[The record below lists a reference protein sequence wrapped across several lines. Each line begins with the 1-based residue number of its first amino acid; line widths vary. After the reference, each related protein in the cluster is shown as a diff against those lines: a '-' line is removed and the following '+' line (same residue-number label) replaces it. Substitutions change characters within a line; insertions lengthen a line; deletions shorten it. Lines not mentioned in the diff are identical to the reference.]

1 MDIVKILNKIDSRII
16 YLLISVVVLI
26 PLLIKIPVTIEPD
39 DYSCIVYKNMS
50 EILDISNQSNKC
62 QDEKPGLFIGTVMD
76 GLMVGISHEA
86 YDIVIKEF
94 NLEFLNNDIE
104 KENKG
109 YNSDNFLMKRDP
121 QFLYDAPDNSGKSS
135 SGSKKVLLSF
145 DYGPSTVPEVGPM
158 SYAIMRQVISS
169 GNEVHTVAL
178 WDTGLPMIAETKKNV
193 LKDLGIDEK
202 DAKIYDFGYKS
213 GGESVIRG
221 MLSNIPKIF
230 PKAQGV
236 VENLCDYDFVISFSA
251 GAPGSKEWVQFAGD
265 QSFSACGKKIKVSTG
280 VTAVQ
285 VTELLPYVSD
295 SKDAQLTGIL
305 AGLSGAASYEALTD
319 FDGKFAGKASQ
330 RMNAQSFAHILI
342 IFFIIIGNIAYFILN
357 RRKS

>member
-16 YLLISVVVLI
+16 YLLISIVVLI

-39 DYSCIVYKNMS
+39 EYASIIYRNMS
-50 EILDISNQSNKC
+50 KILNTSGNKEDFGLQGGREIRN
-62 QDEKPGLFIGTVMD
+62 
-76 GLMVGISHEA
+76 
-86 YDIVIKEF
+86 
-94 NLEFLNNDIE
+94 
-104 KENKG
+104 
-109 YNSDNFLMKRDP
+109 P
-121 QFLYDAPDNSGKSS
+121 QFSYNTPDNSKKSS
-135 SGSKKVLLSF
+135 SGTKKVLLSF

-158 SYAIMRQVISS
+158 SYAIMRQVVSS

-178 WDTGLPMIAETKKNV
+178 WDTGLPMIAETKKDV

-236 VENLCDYDFVISFSA
+236 VENLCDYDFIISFSA

-265 QSFSACGKKIKVSTG
+265 QSASACGGKKIKVSTG

-295 SKDAQLTGIL
+295 SENAQLTGIL
-305 AGLSGAASYEALTD
+305 AGLSGAASYEALTK
-319 FDGKFAGKASQ
+319 FEGEFAGKASQ

-342 IFFIIIGNIAYFILN
+342 IFFIVIGNIAYFILN

>member
-16 YLLISVVVLI
+16 YLLISIVVLI
-26 PLLIKIPVTIEPD
+26 PLLVKIPVKIEPD
-39 DYSCIVYKNMS
+39 DYSSIVYKNIS
-50 EILDISNQSNKC
+50 QILRPLDKVESSYNINEISNNRNP
-62 QDEKPGLFIGTVMD
+62 EL
-76 GLMVGISHEA
+76 
-86 YDIVIKEF
+86 
-94 NLEFLNNDIE
+94 
-104 KENKG
+104 
-109 YNSDNFLMKRDP
+109 
-121 QFLYDAPDNSGKSS
+121 LYDAPYNSEKSS
-135 SGSKKVLLSF
+135 SGSKKVLMSF
-145 DYGPSTVPEVGPM
+145 DYGPSTIPEVGPM

-178 WDTGLPMIAETKKNV
+178 WDTGLPMISETKKNV

-202 DAKIYDFGYKS
+202 DAKIYDFGFKS

-236 VENLCDYDFVISFSA
+236 VESLCDYDFVISFSA

-265 QSFSACGKKIKVSTG
+265 QSISACDGKKIKVSTG

-295 SKDAQLTGIL
+295 SSDAQLTGIL
-305 AGLSGAASYEALTD
+305 AGLSGAASYETLTG
-319 FDGKFAGKASQ
+319 FEGEFAGKASQ

-342 IFFIIIGNIAYFILN
+342 ILFIIIGNIAYFILN
-357 RRKS
+357 RRES

>member
-1 MDIVKILNKIDSRII
+1 MDIVKTLNKIDSRII
-16 YLLISVVVLI
+16 YLLISIVVLI

-39 DYSCIVYKNMS
+39 EYSSIIYRNMS
-50 EILDISNQSNKC
+50 KILN
-62 QDEKPGLFIGTVMD
+62 V
-76 GLMVGISHEA
+76 
-86 YDIVIKEF
+86 
-94 NLEFLNNDIE
+94 
-104 KENKG
+104 
-109 YNSDNFLMKRDP
+109 SDNKEDFELRGGRGMRNS
-121 QFLYDAPDNSGKSS
+121 QFSYNAPDNSEKSS

-169 GNEVHTVAL
+169 GNEVHTIAL

>member
-16 YLLISVVVLI
+16 YLLISIVVLI

-39 DYSCIVYKNMS
+39 EYSSIIYRNMS
-50 EILDISNQSNKC
+50 KILNASD
-62 QDEKPGLFIGTVMD
+62 
-76 GLMVGISHEA
+76 
-86 YDIVIKEF
+86 
-94 NLEFLNNDIE
+94 
-104 KENKG
+104 NKG
-109 YNSDNFLMKRDP
+109 DFELQGGGGMRNSQFSYNSP
-121 QFLYDAPDNSGKSS
+121 YNSRKSS
-135 SGSKKVLLSF
+135 LGSKKVLLSF

-169 GNEVHTVAL
+169 GNEVHTIAL

-202 DAKIYDFGYKS
+202 DARIYDFGYKS

-236 VENLCDYDFVISFSA
+236 VKSLCDYDFVISFSA

-265 QSFSACGKKIKVSTG
+265 QSASACGGKKIKVSTG

-295 SKDAQLTGIL
+295 KEDAQLTGIL
-305 AGLSGAASYEALTD
+305 AGLSGAASYEALTK
-319 FDGKFAGKASQ
+319 FDGEFAGKASQ

-342 IFFIIIGNIAYFILN
+342 IFFIVVGNIAYFILN

>member
-1 MDIVKILNKIDSRII
+1 VDIVKILNKIDSRII
-16 YLLISVVVLI
+16 YLLISIVVLI

-39 DYSCIVYKNMS
+39 EYSSIIYRNMS
-50 EILDISNQSNKC
+50 EILNTSGNKE
-62 QDEKPGLFIGTVMD
+62 D
-76 GLMVGISHEA
+76 
-86 YDIVIKEF
+86 KE
-94 NLEFLNNDIE
+94 
-104 KENKG
+104 
-109 YNSDNFLMKRDP
+109 YNAEELSRSRNP
-121 QFLYDAPDNSGKSS
+121 QFLYDTPNNSGKSS

-236 VENLCDYDFVISFSA
+236 VESLCDYDFVVSFSA

-265 QSFSACGKKIKVSTG
+265 QSVSACGGKKIKVSTG

-295 SKDAQLTGIL
+295 SDNAQLTGIL
-305 AGLSGAASYEALTD
+305 AGLSGAASYESLTE
-319 FDGKFAGKASQ
+319 FSGEFAGKASQ

-342 IFFIIIGNIAYFILN
+342 IFFIIVGNIAYFILN

>member
-1 MDIVKILNKIDSRII
+1 MNIFKILNKIDSRII
-16 YLLISVVVLI
+16 YALISIAVLI

-39 DYSCIVYKNMS
+39 DYSSIIYKNMS
-50 EILDISNQSNKC
+50 EILRPLEHEDSKEYNVNK
-62 QDEKPGLFIGTVMD
+62 I
-76 GLMVGISHEA
+76 
-86 YDIVIKEF
+86 
-94 NLEFLNNDIE
+94 LNDRNPE
-104 KENKG
+104 
-109 YNSDNFLMKRDP
+109 L
-121 QFLYDAPDNSGKSS
+121 LYDVSGNSSKSS
-135 SGSKKVLLSF
+135 SGSKKILLSF

-158 SYAIMRQVISS
+158 SYAIMRQIISS

-193 LKDLGIDEK
+193 LKDLGMDQK

-265 QSFSACGKKIKVSTG
+265 QSASACGGKKIKVSTG

-295 SKDAQLTGIL
+295 SDNAQLTGIL
-305 AGLSGAASYEALTD
+305 AGLSGAASYEALTG
-319 FDGKFAGKASQ
+319 FEGEFAGKASQ

-357 RRKS
+357 RRES

>member
-1 MDIVKILNKIDSRII
+1 MDIVRALNKIDSRII
-16 YLLISVVVLI
+16 YLLISIVVLI

-39 DYSCIVYKNMS
+39 EYSSIVYENLSK
-50 EILDISNQSNKC
+50 ILSASDSDI
-62 QDEKPGLFIGTVMD
+62 
-76 GLMVGISHEA
+76 
-86 YDIVIKEF
+86 
-94 NLEFLNNDIE
+94 
-104 KENKG
+104 ENKG
-109 YNSDNFLMKRDP
+109 SESIIYESRSDKNY
-121 QFLYDAPDNSGKSS
+121 YDTPDNSRKSN

-158 SYAIMRQVISS
+158 SYAIMRQIISS

-202 DAKIYDFGYKS
+202 DAKIYDFGFKS

-221 MLSNIPKIF
+221 MLSNIPKVF
-230 PKAQGV
+230 PKAKGV
-236 VENLCDYDFVISFSA
+236 VENLCDYDFVMSFSA

-265 QSFSACGKKIKVSTG
+265 QSSSACGKKIKVSTG

-285 VTELLPYVSD
+285 VTELLPYVSGSD
-295 SKDAQLTGIL
+295 DAQLTGIL
-305 AGLSGAASYEALTD
+305 AGLSGAASYEALAD
-319 FDGKFAGKASQ
+319 FEGEFAGKASQ
-330 RMNAQSFAHILI
+330 RMNAQSYAHILI
-342 IFFIIIGNIAYFILN
+342 IFFIIVGNIAYFILN

>member
-16 YLLISVVVLI
+16 YLLISIVVLI
-26 PLLIKIPVTIEPD
+26 PLLVKIPVTIEPD
-39 DYSCIVYKNMS
+39 EYSSIVYENLSK
-50 EILDISNQSNKC
+50 ILNI
-62 QDEKPGLFIGTVMD
+62 
-76 GLMVGISHEA
+76 
-86 YDIVIKEF
+86 
-94 NLEFLNNDIE
+94 
-104 KENKG
+104 
-109 YNSDNFLMKRDP
+109 SDNVEDNNYNAYEFSKKRDS
-121 QFLYDAPDNSGKSS
+121 QFLYDTPDNSGKSS

-158 SYAIMRQVISS
+158 SYAIMRQVIAS
-169 GNEVHTVAL
+169 GNEVHAVAL
-178 WDTGLPMIAETKKNV
+178 WDTGLPMIIETKKNV
-193 LKDLGIDEK
+193 LKDLGMDEK
-202 DAKIYDFGYKS
+202 DAKIYDFGFKS

-236 VENLCDYDFVISFSA
+236 VESLCDYDFIVSFSA

-265 QSFSACGKKIKVSTG
+265 QSASACGGKKIKVSTG

-295 SKDAQLTGIL
+295 SDDAQLTGIL
-305 AGLSGAASYEALTD
+305 AGLSGAASYEALTE

-330 RMNAQSFAHILI
+330 RMNAQSYAHILI
-342 IFFIIIGNIAYFILN
+342 IFFIIVGNIAYFILN

>member
-1 MDIVKILNKIDSRII
+1 MDIIKILNKIDSRII
-16 YLLISVVVLI
+16 YLLISIVVLI

-39 DYSCIVYKNMS
+39 DYSSIVYKNID
-50 EILDISNQSNKC
+50 EILNPKDVVESRGSNIN
-62 QDEKPGLFIGTVMD
+62 ELLF
-76 GLMVGISHEA
+76 
-86 YDIVIKEF
+86 
-94 NLEFLNNDIE
+94 NR
-104 KENKG
+104 
-109 YNSDNFLMKRDP
+109 NSQL
-121 QFLYDAPDNSGKSS
+121 LYDVPSNSEKTS
-135 SGSKKVLLSF
+135 SGSKKVLMSF
-145 DYGPSTVPEVGPM
+145 DYGPSTIPEVGPM

-178 WDTGLPMIAETKKNV
+178 WDTGLPMISETKKNV

-202 DAKIYDFGYKS
+202 DAKIYDFGFKS

-230 PKAQGV
+230 PKAQGI
-236 VENLCDYDFVISFSA
+236 VESLCDYDFVISFSA

-265 QSFSACGKKIKVSTG
+265 QSASACGGKKIKVSTG

-295 SKDAQLTGIL
+295 SNDAQLTGIL
-305 AGLSGAASYEALTD
+305 AGLSGAASYETLTG
-319 FDGKFAGKASQ
+319 FEGEFAGKASQ

-342 IFFIIIGNIAYFILN
+342 ILFIIVGNIAYFILN
-357 RRKS
+357 RRES